1 MKRFSKKFGRKLK
14 RLTAAQARAIPIE
27 EAIVENA
34 LQEIYRGIREVAS
47 HGESEILWRHNS
59 FSDGIKEIV
68 RQRLEDDGYYI
79 DDTTSIFSWKII
91 WRELR

>member
-1 MKRFSKKFGRKLK
+1 MKRFSKKFVRKPEH
-14 RLTAAQARAIPIE
+14 LTAAQARAIPIE
-27 EAIVENA
+27 ETLVENA

-59 FSDGIKEIV
+59 FSNGIKEIV

>member
-1 MKRFSKKFGRKLK
+1 MKRFSKKFGRKLE

-68 RQRLEDDGYYI
+68 RQRFEDDGYYI

>member
-1 MKRFSKKFGRKLK
+1 MKRFSEKFGRKLE

-27 EAIVENA
+27 ETLVENA
-34 LQEIYRGIREVAS
+34 LQEIYRGIRKVAS